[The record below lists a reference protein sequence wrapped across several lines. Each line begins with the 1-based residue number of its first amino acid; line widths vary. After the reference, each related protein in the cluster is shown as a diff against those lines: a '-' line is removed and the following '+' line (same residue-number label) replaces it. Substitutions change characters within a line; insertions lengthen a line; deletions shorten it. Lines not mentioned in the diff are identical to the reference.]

1 MDPAEPQ
8 QPPSDFA
15 QGVGSSSIAGSP
27 TAHRAPRTPKQTR
40 RPAPAPASSDLDE
53 DEFDALLQDQVSS
66 STPSQNGG
74 STTAQDQAQ
83 AGALTSR
90 RAASLRSSPAGVS
103 KDRRR
108 RSGKMTEGQ
117 VIKLLRFLSKEDLSI
132 AAVLSSFFSNGPP
145 PPVPKSF
152 VRSAPGD
159 SPHSSRAT
167 RVSVHPR
174 FLHLRIEE
182 WLRGLGPET
191 VARRWKKISTFAIH
205 HVAGLVKREI
215 RDAIKHDQLKGPSV
229 SKMNVRTLADY
240 SPAEAAAVAAKV
252 CPTLQKVLDTA
263 VGIETTEEDEKTQV
277 DKPVRPRK
285 KQKRKH
291 MPLPLDLL
299 DSSED
304 ESRELVPVQKER
316 WGYRG
321 HRGKQNVASALLLM
335 ALFGRSSKCNLFQ
348 QVMAIT
354 LDAARIPKRPLELLS
369 RAGACVSVDSVH
381 LMATS
386 LAEDTMRISREVLQR
401 PETVVS
407 LSIDNLNWV
416 AGKRDKSAT
425 NRNNMQAAVAGT
437 FYVIDD
443 QTQIAEGAARHSSQL
458 FRAIFGVDMTP
469 PTSTASPVSPLG
481 SDGRP
486 IAMSRQLRDQARADF
501 LNGQLDPYDFII
513 DSFDQQHFID
523 CFVAHALRY
532 WIELHSECTALAE
545 KLPSPPQIFPI
556 VPKRSQMLPL
566 PVYDEDEGSIMGNIK
581 VINHIVKDFELNDE
595 WLQQHIVPA
604 VGDAFTA
611 TLQRKAIER
620 REDDRS
626 IHPDRDRLDFL
637 QPWAAFFHLKFAFQ
651 KYFLDAHAGT
661 AMEMDLLSIRRLA
674 SRAGFRNLTTG
685 TVDFHDVDAFMHLY
699 FAAMSEVLISSA
711 LRRRGHGDT
720 VQDDAAADTTLVE
733 VGEQEVQDQE
743 VDETRVEQDEQ
754 DEQDGE
760 LPQGGEKA
768 PLREETMA
776 MPSGGKKR
784 TQHPADEFAKL
795 EWDDLHAA
803 ATETITAM
811 LTGDVITAAGAMDAE
826 HPDQIL
832 GHSVALFRDLG
843 VYIELRHAVKHGDP
857 GRVMAML
864 RQALPRFQAGGHHR
878 YVVECLEM
886 LMSVRFELPPALKQ
900 VMLAATLVNHA
911 GLPDSFLAADL
922 DIEHMVHDLKHVFP
936 VQGKAGGF
944 DRQRRIGELLPL
956 LRGCKAQL
964 FRAFSIS
971 SLDTKHA
978 QRDRSLTC
986 GLLGADL
993 EAYAVFE
1000 QQDKGRQSPV
1010 FEFQVGDKRAE
1021 GTGSKKGKQA
1031 KHITTDA
1038 VISGLTGLI
1047 GSSSK
1052 PGAIEAYFARKRA
1065 SNVAGIPTTELADAE
1080 AGELDFTLVLDV
1092 ERDMGGFMQLDLDVE

>member
-1 MDPAEPQ
+1 
-8 QPPSDFA
+8 
-15 QGVGSSSIAGSP
+15 
-27 TAHRAPRTPKQTR
+27 
-40 RPAPAPASSDLDE
+40 
-53 DEFDALLQDQVSS
+53 
-66 STPSQNGG
+66 
-74 STTAQDQAQ
+74 
-83 AGALTSR
+83 
-90 RAASLRSSPAGVS
+90 
-103 KDRRR
+103 
-108 RSGKMTEGQ
+108 MTEGQ

-152 VRSAPGD
+152 VRSAPCD

-191 VARRWKKISTFAIH
+191 VARRWKKMSTFAIQ

-263 VGIETTEEDEKTQV
+263 VGIEATEEDEKTQV

-321 HRGKQNVASALLLM
+321 HRSKQNVASALLLM

-348 QVMAIT
+348 QVMVIT

-407 LSIDNLNWV
+407 LSIDNLNW
-416 AGKRDKSAT
+416 
-425 NRNNMQAAVAGT
+425 AAVAGT

-458 FRAIFGVDMTP
+458 FRAIFGVDMTS
-469 PTSTASPVSPLG
+469 PTSTASPVSPFG

-486 IAMSRQLRDQARADF
+486 IAMSRHLRDQARADF

-513 DSFDQQHFID
+513 DNFDQQHFID

-545 KLPSPPQIFPI
+545 KLPSPPQIFPL

-637 QPWAAFFHLKFAFQ
+637 QPWAAFFHLKLAFQ

-754 DEQDGE
+754 DGDETRVEQDEQDGE
-760 LPQGGEKA
+760 LPQGGDKA

-776 MPSGGKKR
+776 IPSGGKKR

-826 HPDQIL
+826 HPDQVL

-843 VYIELRHAVKHGDP
+843 VYIELRHAVKHGAP

-1010 FEFQVGDKRAE
+1010 FEFQVGDKPTSARR
-1021 GTGSKKGKQA
+1021 
-1031 KHITTDA
+1031 
-1038 VISGLTGLI
+1038 
-1047 GSSSK
+1047 